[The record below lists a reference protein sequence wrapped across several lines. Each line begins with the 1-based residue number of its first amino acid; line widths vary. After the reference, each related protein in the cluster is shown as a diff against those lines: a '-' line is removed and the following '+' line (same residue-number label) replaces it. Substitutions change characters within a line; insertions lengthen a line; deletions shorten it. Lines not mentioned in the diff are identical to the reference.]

1 MQNHVHAAQVIGRQ
15 VNLLTHKTQAIRVL
29 TQLTLNLQQQRTRTT
44 RRVIHGT
51 NLLGVT
57 AIHGNLRQQLRNLL
71 RSVILAAALTR
82 IRRVHA
88 HQVLVGVT
96 ESIVLAILVALI
108 QVHVRHSVHELEQ
121 ILVTSR
127 RAHTQLIGVQHKVV
141 EEALHVILRL
151 RAARG
156 LLKRLEHVRQ
166 GLIQVLILTSLRVHH
181 REQLRRQQEKAAL
194 IDEILFNV
202 IFELV
207 VWDIL
212 KAIRHVNILALHKAH
227 LALREVTVEKH
238 AQHVLLKVPAIYRTA
253 QVIRNTPNR
262 GVQLRTLRVAV
273 TVLVSGSGRIRR
285 LRRHR
290 GGQPLI
296 SYRF

>member
-1 MQNHVHAAQVIGRQ
+1 M
-15 VNLLTHKTQAIRVL
+15 
-29 TQLTLNLQQQRTRTT
+29 
-44 RRVIHGT
+44 
-51 NLLGVT
+51 
-57 AIHGNLRQQLRNLL
+57 
-71 RSVILAAALTR
+71 
-82 IRRVHA
+82 
-88 HQVLVGVT
+88 
-96 ESIVLAILVALI
+96 
-108 QVHVRHSVHELEQ
+108 
-121 ILVTSR
+121 TSR
-127 RAHTQLIGVQHKVV
+127 RAHTQLIRIQHKVV
-141 EEALHVILRL
+141 EKALHVRFGVGTARRL
-151 RAARG
+151 F
-156 LLKRLEHVRQ
+156 KRLEHVRQ

-227 LALREVTVEKH
+227 LALREVTVEEH
-238 AQHVLLKVPAIYRTA
+238 TQHVLLKVPAVYRTA
-253 QVIRNTPNR
+253 QVIRNPPNR
-262 GVQLRTLRVAV
+262 RVQLRTLSVAV
-273 TVLVSGSGRIRR
+273 TVLVSSSGRIRR